1 MAKYSRKIVEKI
13 CELVKSDSY
22 TIPEICQQV
31 GISESTFHEWKAS
44 KPEFSEA
51 LKIAEEEFLTLLA
64 VEAKKSLLKKV
75 RGYDVEETKTTYV
88 DSGRKNNEGK
98 SIPRVKEQIKITKH
112 VQPDTVAIIFTLTN
126 RFPDKWKN
134 RQTSDVTGN
143 IVVSQ
148 KPLSAEDRKR
158 IERELESDY

>member
-1 MAKYSRKIVEKI
+1 MAKYSRKKVEKI

-51 LKIAEEEFLTLLA
+51 LKTAEEEFLTLLA

-75 RGYDVEETKTTYV
+75 KGYDVEETKTIYV
-88 DSGRKNNEGK
+88 DSGKKNNEGK
-98 SIPRVKEQIKITKH
+98 SIPRVKEQTKITKH

-134 RQTSDVTGN
+134 RQISDVTGN